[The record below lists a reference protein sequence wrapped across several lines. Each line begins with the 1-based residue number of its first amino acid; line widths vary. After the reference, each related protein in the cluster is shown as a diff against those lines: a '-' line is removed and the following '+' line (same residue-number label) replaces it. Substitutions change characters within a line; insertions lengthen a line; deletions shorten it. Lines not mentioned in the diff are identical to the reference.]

1 MELRQY
7 INVLLKWWW
16 LILASVAIAAISSLF
31 ASLSAPRSYQAR
43 TTLMVGQALQNPNPN
58 SSDLYM
64 GEALAQSYSDLARR
78 EPVLRSALSSLGL
91 DWDWTT
97 LQGMVTSRVVPATQL
112 LEISV
117 LDTDPQ
123 RAVVLVEEI
132 ANQLILQ
139 SPASANPEKDAER
152 QFILSQIQDLKANIN
167 KGQQEIRQL
176 DEVIV
181 QSASARQI
189 QEARARQATLQAQV
203 SSWQATFAQLLSN
216 LEQGATNSLT
226 KVEPARM
233 PSGPVGTG
241 TMSNVLVAAAIG
253 LVLSTAAAFVLEY
266 LDDSIKT
273 SDEIQNT
280 LKISALAS
288 ITRINTGES
297 GKLLVTVAQPRSPE
311 AEAYRILRMNLQ
323 FKAAARSLTTIM
335 VTSTFPQEGK
345 SITSSNLAV
354 VLAQAGARVI
364 LVDADLRRPSQH
376 QIFGLTNDTGLTTA
390 LLNPQGNLTEL
401 LQPSGVDNLTILT
414 TGPVPPNPSELL
426 GSKRMGEVLSALL
439 GEADLVI
446 FDSAPVLV
454 ASDASV
460 LATRVDGTLLVID
473 AGRTRR
479 GQAARAIQ
487 VLSSVGAT
495 LLGAILNRAAA
506 HANGYGYYYDYSGT
520 PAARRRMNEALETLR
535 NIKRRFKRSSDTP
548 VAPVPGAAQAN
559 APLPTSTQPET

>member
-1 MELRQY
+1 MELKQY
-7 INVLLKWWW
+7 FNVLRKWWW
-16 LILASVAIAAISSLF
+16 LIAASVVVAAIASLL
-31 ASLSAPRSYQAR
+31 ASLSAPRSYQAH

-58 SSDLYM
+58 SGDLSM
-64 GEALAQSYSDLARR
+64 GAALAQTYSDLARR

-97 LQGMVTSRVVPATQL
+97 LQGMVTSRIVPGTQL

-117 LDTDPQ
+117 IDTDPQ
-123 RAVVLVEEI
+123 RAMVLVEEI

-176 DEVIV
+176 DDVIV

-189 QEARARQATLQAQV
+189 QDARARQATLQAQV

-216 LEQGATNSLT
+216 LEQVATNSLT

-233 PSGPVGTG
+233 PSGPVGSG
-241 TMSNVLVAAAIG
+241 TATNVLVAAAIG
-253 LVLSTAAAFVLEY
+253 LVLSVAAAFVLEY

-288 ITRINTGES
+288 ITRMNTGES

-323 FKAAARSLTTIM
+323 FKAAARSLATIM

-354 VLAQAGARVI
+354 VLAQGGGRII

-390 LLNPQGNLTEL
+390 LLNPQGSLTEL

-439 GEADLVI
+439 SEADLVI

-479 GQAARAIQ
+479 GQAARAVQ

-495 LLGAILNRAAA
+495 LLGAVLNRAAA

-535 NIKRRFKRSSDTP
+535 NIKRRFRRTSEKTEAS
-548 VAPVPGAAQAN
+548 AAQTN
-559 APLPTSTQPET
+559 APLPTNTQSET